1 MSEETI
7 DPLVEIKFSEL
18 VSRKRAVFFFFD
30 GVRYLLNTEGKVM
43 KEGNEVTNKFKDDPI
58 VKIKMLYMTGGKRK
72 KRNTKSKTKIRKTK
86 KSNKK
91 FRQTKSKSR

>member
-1 MSEETI
+1 
-7 DPLVEIKFSEL
+7 
-18 VSRKRAVFFFFD
+18 
-30 GVRYLLNTEGKVM
+30 M
-43 KEGNEVTNKFKDDPI
+43 KEGNDVTNDFKPDDI
-58 VKIKMLYMTGGKRK
+58 VKIKTLYMEGGKRK

>member
-1 MSEETI
+1 MSKKT
-7 DPLVEIKFSEL
+7 IKFSEL
-18 VSRKRAVFFFFD
+18 VDKHKGSLFERKKDGETYSINNWGEVVQKGIDFTDDFD
-30 GVRYLLNTEGKVM
+30 LNEDVIIDSNDVGYGRY
-43 KEGNEVTNKFKDDPI
+43 
-58 VKIKMLYMTGGKRK
+58 GGKRK